1 MRFTSAQLRLL
12 QDSLAAPVPP
22 LEAPPELSC
31 APAPRPAQG
40 QSKQLPG
47 NGHGV
52 TAPLA
57 LLLAGYL
64 LGAAML
70 ALAAMSSADMSLLG
84 LTLASAFLSPVFLL
98 HSLAAQCDGRT
109 SQAAGAAHC
118 DSRTSQAAGAAHC
131 DGKTAQ
137 AAGAAQCNGRIAQ
150 AAGAACSL
158 LFFPVL
164 TLTPSSRPE
173 PIAGLAVA
181 VAVFFSLKA
190 GQSAQFVRA
199 CGVLA
204 VVVACAACAA
214 ELQRQ
219 ARVQLWSFS
228 AIFLGLQAAVTSSQ
242 LSAFRLFCAVL

>member
-1 MRFTSAQLRLL
+1 MSAESFCGGMRFTSAQLRLL

-31 APAPRPAQG
+31 APSSRPAQPIA
-40 QSKQLPG
+40 KQPLPG
-47 NGHGV
+47 QGQAHGAS
-52 TAPLA
+52 APLA

-98 HSLAAQCDGRT
+98 HSLAAQCDGRL
-109 SQAAGAAHC
+109 
-118 DSRTSQAAGAAHC
+118 
-131 DGKTAQ
+131 
-137 AAGAAQCNGRIAQ
+137 AQ

-173 PIAGLAVA
+173 PIAGLAAA
-181 VAVFFSLKA
+181 VALFFSLKA
-190 GQSAQFVRA
+190 GRSAQFVRA
-199 CGVLA
+199 CGALA

>member
-1 MRFTSAQLRLL
+1 MSAESFCGGMRFTSAQLRLL

-47 NGHGV
+47 NGHGA

-98 HSLAAQCDGRT
+98 HSLAAQCDGR
-109 SQAAGAAHC
+109 
-118 DSRTSQAAGAAHC
+118 
-131 DGKTAQ
+131 
-137 AAGAAQCNGRIAQ
+137 IAQ
-150 AAGAACSL
+150 AAGTACSL

-173 PIAGLAVA
+173 PVAGLAVA

-199 CGVLA
+199 CGALA

-219 ARVQLWSFS
+219 ARVQLWGFS

-242 LSAFRLFCAVL
+242 LSTFRLFCAVL

>member
-1 MRFTSAQLRLL
+1 MPAESFCGGMRFTSAQLRLL

-118 DSRTSQAAGAAHC
+118 DGR
-131 DGKTAQ
+131 TAQ
-137 AAGAAQCNGRIAQ
+137 AAGAAQCDGRIAQ

-190 GQSAQFVRA
+190 GQSARFVRA

-242 LSAFRLFCAVL
+242 LSTFRLFCAVL

>member
-12 QDSLAAPVPP
+12 QDSLAPPVPP
-22 LEAPPELSC
+22 LEAPPELSS
-31 APAPRPAQG
+31 APSARPAQAPAKQG
-40 QSKQLPG
+40 QV
-47 NGHGV
+47 NGQGV

-98 HSLAAQCDGRT
+98 HSLAAQCNARL
-109 SQAAGAAHC
+109 
-118 DSRTSQAAGAAHC
+118 
-131 DGKTAQ
+131 
-137 AAGAAQCNGRIAQ
+137 AQ

-173 PIAGLAVA
+173 PVAGLALA
-181 VAVFFSLKA
+181 VAVFFSLTA

-214 ELQRQ
+214 ELQRHV
-219 ARVQLWSFS
+219 RVQLWGFS

-242 LSAFRLFCAVL
+242 LSTFRLFCAVM